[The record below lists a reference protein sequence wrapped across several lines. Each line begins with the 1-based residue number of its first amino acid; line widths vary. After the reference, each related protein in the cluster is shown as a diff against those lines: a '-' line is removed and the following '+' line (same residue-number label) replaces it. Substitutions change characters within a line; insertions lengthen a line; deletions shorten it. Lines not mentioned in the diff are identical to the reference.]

1 MEAVSLLL
9 MWHYLYFNLF
19 ITVCEIY
26 CSPWMTE
33 TVFIQVTNIGALE
46 TTLNYGNQ

>member
-9 MWHYLYFNLF
+9 MWHYLYFNSF

-26 CSPWMTE
+26 CSP
-33 TVFIQVTNIGALE
+33 VFIQVTNIGALE
-46 TTLNYGNQ
+46 TTLIYENQ